1 MANGRPAA
9 AGNQRRRLHRYR
21 SIAALTASL
30 LGAGCS
36 GESASGDDPDPRGSG
51 GSATG
56 GRTSSGGDSSTGGSA
71 EGGEKNRGGSKSA
84 GGTTGSGGSATGSRG
99 GASPT
104 GGSNDPGGAGGTGGR
119 ASGGGGSGG
128 RQSSGGQGGSSPNGG
143 GSNTDEYGFSYRDP
157 GSHEFSCNG
166 TPVDLPDADWLCTFH
181 LEDRVAYV
189 YAQATAIGVTCLI
202 GSFGNYE
209 VELAQV
215 SIDGVVSE
223 LANAKYDWGGGH
235 HNDSLSFDYEGKTY
249 KYYHSSIGFGFR
261 SCQPMDC
268 LNVYE
273 PGATAP
279 EIEGCSKA
287 RTLPEVCVPIQ
298 AAGMHDPLVDRFER
312 CPGDSG

>member
-1 MANGRPAA
+1 M
-9 AGNQRRRLHRYR
+9 
-21 SIAALTASL
+21 
-30 LGAGCS
+30 
-36 GESASGDDPDPRGSG
+36 
-51 GSATG
+51 
-56 GRTSSGGDSSTGGSA
+56 
-71 EGGEKNRGGSKSA
+71 NRGGSKSA
-84 GGTTGSGGSATGSRG
+84 GGTNGSGGSATGGR
-99 GASPT
+99 
-104 GGSNDPGGAGGTGGR
+104 NDPGTGGR

-128 RQSSGGQGGSSPNGG
+128 RQPSGGQGGSAGSPPNGG

-157 GSHEFSCNG
+157 ASHEFSCNG
-166 TPVDLPDADWLCTFH
+166 TPLDLPDADWLCTFH

-189 YAQATAIGVTCLI
+189 YAQATAIGVTCVLA
-202 GSFGNYE
+202 SFGNYE
-209 VELAQV
+209 VELAQI
-215 SIDGVVSE
+215 SIDGVVSS

-287 RTLPEVCVPIQ
+287 RTLPEVCVPIE
-298 AAGMHDPLVDRFER
+298 AGGMHDPLVDTFMR
-312 CPGDSG
+312 CPGDTG

>member
-1 MANGRPAA
+1 LARERADGRPAA
-9 AGNQRRRLHRYR
+9 AGNQRRRVHRYC
-21 SIAALTASL
+21 SIATLTASL

-36 GESASGDDPDPRGSG
+36 GESATSDDPDPRGSG

-71 EGGEKNRGGSKSA
+71 EGGETNRGGSKSA
-84 GGTTGSGGSATGSRG
+84 GGTKGSGGSANGARG
-99 GASPT
+99 GATPT
-104 GGSNDPGGAGGTGGR
+104 GGGNDPGGASGTGGR

-128 RQSSGGQGGSSPNGG
+128 RQSSGGQGG
-143 GSNTDEYGFSYRDP
+143 NTGDYGFSYRDP

-166 TPVDLPDADWLCTFH
+166 TAVDLPDADWLCTFH

-215 SIDGVVSE
+215 SIDGVVST

-287 RTLPEVCVPIQ
+287 RTLPEICVPIQ
-298 AAGMHDPLVDRFER
+298 AGGMHDPLVDTFQR
-312 CPGDSG
+312 CPGDTG